1 MIANDVG
8 HGFNMTMGWEYRSW
22 RSSAYNWLPESWRNN
37 TEISRAGGGVAIGA
51 RGVELLAA
59 GDMNLMV
66 SNMSDPEWPRGRYSW
81 EQIYCHEGPA
91 VPDLGHRGVGSMSAL
106 LVPPSG
112 LGEAVDGPGRVWA
125 SNGFQS
131 TYTYDMGLLG
141 SYSIQGAA
149 DHGILE
155 SWDGGRSWTQFSVP
169 NAEVGPTAPSRC
181 TAVLISPNVTIRE
194 GSTTAGTPQVPT
206 PVHKYMAQISD

>member
-1 MIANDVG
+1 MIANDAD

-22 RSSAYNWLPESWRNN
+22 RSSAYNWLPESWARGYS
-37 TEISRAGGGVAIGA
+37 EISRAGDGAAIGA

-91 VPDLGHRGVGSMSAL
+91 VPDLGQNHV
-106 LVPPSG
+106 VPPSG
-112 LGEAVDGPGRVWA
+112 LGEAVDSPGRVWA

-155 SWDGGRSWTQFSVP
+155 SWDGGLSLS
-169 NAEVGPTAPSRC
+169 
-181 TAVLISPNVTIRE
+181 L
-194 GSTTAGTPQVPT
+194 
-206 PVHKYMAQISD
+206 